1 MTFGSLLQ
9 AINLQEQGS
18 SSPCSGGQHAC
29 QQQRASL
36 QSRPCWLRNQGP
48 PPLLAQ
54 RNPRPRKTPLPQPA
68 PRPGEG
74 AGWATGSGGSLC
86 NPEGAAQQ
94 QQQQQQLA
102 IPESLGCSKEQ
113 STSAAAVLGGNASAT
128 TSPAWICTVYLHKR
142 AESSILPFVRC
153 CLCLARPPHTAG
165 CPQPLS
171 LLLSAG
177 L

>member
-1 MTFGSLLQ
+1 MTVGSLLQ
-9 AINLQEQGS
+9 AINLQEPGS
-18 SSPCSGGQHAC
+18 SSPCSSGQHSC
-29 QQQRASL
+29 RQQRAGL
-36 QSRPCWLRNQGP
+36 QSHPCWLRNQGP

-68 PRPGEG
+68 PRPGVG
-74 AGWATGSGGSLC
+74 TGWATGSGGSLC
-86 NPEGAAQQ
+86 NLEGAAQQ
-94 QQQQQQLA
+94 QQQPA
-102 IPESLGCSKEQ
+102 IPKSLGCSKEQ
-113 STSAAAVLGGNASAT
+113 STRAAAVLGGNASAT

-142 AESSILPFVRC
+142 AGSSILPLIRG
-153 CLCLARPPHTAG
+153 CLCLARSPHTAG